1 MVNMDFSYGS
11 SFKTSPP
18 EAYERLLHD
27 ALRGDHTLFIR
38 EDEVECGWAAVER
51 VIEAP
56 PPITQYTAGTWGPAE
71 AARVAAPGHWHN
83 PGEDEP

>member
-1 MVNMDFSYGS
+1 MNFNYGD

-27 ALRGDHTLFIR
+27 ALEGDHTLFIR
-38 EDEVECGWAAVER
+38 EDEVEHGWAAVEP

-56 PPITQYTAGTWGPAE
+56 PPITFYRPVGGGRGAPPGLRARATGTKSVGS
-71 AARVAAPGHWHN
+71 V
-83 PGEDEP
+83 

>member
-1 MVNMDFSYGS
+1 MNFNYGD

-27 ALRGDHTLFIR
+27 ALEGDHTLFIR
-38 EDEVECGWAAVER
+38 EDEVEHGWAAVEP

-56 PPITQYTAGTWGPAE
+56 PPITFYPAGTLGAGGRR
-71 AARVAAPGHWHN
+71 ADR
-83 PGEDEP
+83 EPEPLGRFGRHAV